1 MDKNL
6 LANTGDMGFNPW
18 TGLEDPTY
26 HGATEPMHHNYWA
39 GASQLPKPGHLAP
52 ALHNRSHCSEKP
64 VRCNEE

>member
-26 HGATEPMHHNYWA
+26 HGATEPMHHNY
-39 GASQLPKPGHLAP
+39 
-52 ALHNRSHCSEKP
+52 
-64 VRCNEE
+64 